1 MNGIPMPPAQTPE
14 MLQCHSKL
22 MDENSPV
29 KKQIYGISSQEEIHR
44 CIEKLTR

>member
-29 KKQIYGISSQEEIHR
+29 KKTDIWN
-44 CIEKLTR
+44 KLSRGNTPLY